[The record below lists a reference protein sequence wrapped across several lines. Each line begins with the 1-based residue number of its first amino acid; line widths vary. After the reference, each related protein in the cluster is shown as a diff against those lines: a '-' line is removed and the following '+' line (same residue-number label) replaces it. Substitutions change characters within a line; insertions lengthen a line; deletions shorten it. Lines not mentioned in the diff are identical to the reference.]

1 MGSHGRS
8 RPGRGST
15 AALGQAVAGV
25 VVLLGV
31 LAVATPAAAH
41 VGPDPNLN
49 NRYLKLDVSQDSV
62 RFVYTLYF
70 GDAPA
75 LEARAQMDSSRD
87 GVLDDAEQTAFARR
101 AQAEVL
107 AKVRLE
113 IDGVVV
119 PVDKAEASV
128 GLGQA
133 VTRAGSFSVDL
144 VLRAPLRRMRSHSLY
159 VDHSFEP
166 DLPGE
171 TELFVQAEPGLRVVA
186 SHIGRHGQGVT
197 SQFLWR
203 GSAELSGEDR
213 SVTVAWLDDAAPEQ
227 AAGRPGSGATRA
239 GGAGG
244 GAVPWWLGLS
254 HRADLGAA
262 GALLMMVIALILGA
276 LDAVAPARLAAL
288 TSDKVQVSPI
298 ADALARTLVVGIAAL
313 PVARLFEQLSPPRA
327 LGLAAAGVM
336 AAIGIVTL
344 ALARRT
350 ATAPLPAGADALKTA
365 VRSPAVWGAMALAGF
380 AARAPM
386 AILLCA
392 LFAGGNLLAS
402 ALLATP
408 ESRSRLTGDGG
419 DRTRRAAVVASGAAI
434 LVFGL
439 GLLALAARLQ
449 G

>member
-1 MGSHGRS
+1 M
-8 RPGRGST
+8 
-15 AALGQAVAGV
+15 AGV
-25 VVLLGV
+25 VA
-31 LAVATPAAAH
+31 LAGCLALARTAAAH

-87 GVLDDAEQTAFARR
+87 GVLDDAEQAAFARR
-101 AQAEVL
+101 AQAEVMPKL
-107 AKVRLE
+107 RLE

-171 TELFVQAEPGLRVVA
+171 TELYVQAEPGLRVVA
-186 SHIGRHGQGVT
+186 SHVGRHGQGVT

-213 SVTVAWLDDAAPEQ
+213 SVTVAWLDDAAPE

-239 GGAGG
+239 AGGGGAGG

-288 TSDKVQVSPI
+288 TSAKVQVSPI

-344 ALARRT
+344 ALARRS

-408 ESRSRLTGDGG
+408 ESRARLTGDTG

-439 GLLALAARLQ
+439 GLLALAARLK

>member
-1 MGSHGRS
+1 MIWCRV
-8 RPGRGST
+8 
-15 AALGQAVAGV
+15 AAWAPA
-25 VVLLGV
+25 LLACLV
-31 LAVATPAAAH
+31 MATPAAAH

-87 GVLDDAEQTAFARR
+87 GVLDDAEQAAFAKR
-101 AQAEVL
+101 ARAEVL

-144 VLRAPLRRMRSHSLY
+144 VLRAPLVRMRSHSLY
-159 VDHSFEP
+159 IDHSFEP

-186 SHIGRHGQGVT
+186 AHVGRHGQGVT

-213 SVTVAWLDDAAPEQ
+213 SVTVTWLDDAAPEPT
-227 AAGRPGSGATRA
+227 GRPGSGATP
-239 GGAGG
+239 AGG
-244 GAVPWWLGLS
+244 GSGAAVPWWLGLS

-408 ESRSRLTGDGG
+408 ESRGRLTGDAG
-419 DRTRRAAVVASGAAI
+419 DRTRRAAIVASGAAI

-439 GLLALAARLQ
+439 GLLALAARLK